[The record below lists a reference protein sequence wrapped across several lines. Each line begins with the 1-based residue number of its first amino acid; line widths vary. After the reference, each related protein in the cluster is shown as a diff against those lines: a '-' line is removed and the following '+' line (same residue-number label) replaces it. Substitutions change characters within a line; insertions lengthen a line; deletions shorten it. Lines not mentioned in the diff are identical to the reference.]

1 MGSLFTL
8 SGKRRLPGAILALIA
23 IAIVV
28 TAMSAGT
35 APAAGPAYVIGDVFA
50 GVGGGQVQQFSNTGT
65 LKRTLTGAPSQF
77 TTGMAFD
84 AAGNLYSTT
93 FFSNAVSK
101 YDNSGTFVGTFG
113 SGYSVF
119 PESIVR
125 DAAGNFYVG
134 QADGQGD
141 VLKFDS
147 TGLQLKF
154 FDVAREARGS
164 DWIDLAADQCTLFY
178 TSEGYRVMRY
188 DVCTDTQLADF
199 ATLPTGQAFALRIR
213 PNGDV
218 MVATSAGATS
228 VVYRLNSTGAVVQSY
243 TLAPAQLFALNL
255 DPDGTSFWTGDLQ
268 TGQIFRLDIATGA
281 TITQFFST
289 INPDAALGGLA
300 VFGEITV
307 GTHPTGTITVHKTVD
322 AGAASP
328 TSFCFTLSPDPGN
341 GQVCADS
348 LGAAVFT
355 DVPAGTYSALETA
368 SPATYHQVSSTCTGL
383 ILVGGGSLSCDVHD
397 TINTGTITVHKTV
410 DTGAASP
417 TSFCFT
423 LSPDPGNGQV
433 CADGAGNA
441 VFSNVPAGT
450 YSALETASPATYH
463 QVSTTCTTLIL
474 VRGGSLV
481 CDVHDAFTSTA
492 HDVDAHLS
500 TGGDIRLGNSGTK
513 VTDLK
518 SNCKNEDPAE
528 LVRCTIQV
536 SGVPAGCTVNGVGPA
551 GGFLLD
557 STSFYGIDQTKNFD
571 FKLTTTCSPNL
582 PVGVVA
588 TLTFTVCADGGF
600 IDLANPCVD
609 SDLIVDKSPNV
620 VVRTNKLRR

>member
-397 TINTGTITVHKTV
+397 
-410 DTGAASP
+410 
-417 TSFCFT
+417 
-423 LSPDPGNGQV
+423 
-433 CADGAGNA
+433 
-441 VFSNVPAGT
+441 
-450 YSALETASPATYH
+450 
-463 QVSTTCTTLIL
+463 
-474 VRGGSLV
+474 
-481 CDVHDAFTSTA
+481 AFTSTA

>member
-341 GQVCADS
+341 GQVCAD
-348 LGAAVFT
+348 
-355 DVPAGTYSALETA
+355 
-368 SPATYHQVSSTCTGL
+368 
-383 ILVGGGSLSCDVHD
+383 
-397 TINTGTITVHKTV
+397 
-410 DTGAASP
+410 
-417 TSFCFT
+417 
-423 LSPDPGNGQV
+423 
-433 CADGAGNA
+433 GAGNA